1 MTTGCG
7 GRRDAKDDARG
18 PRIVAAT
25 RAGGLERARAA
36 LIDSID
42 YIEIA
47 DVDRVTPLADTGEV
61 VDRALLAV
69 AATVGNTRLIDNVVL
84 GEDPAPGARR

>member
-1 MTTGCG
+1 MSRGLAAAVAG
-7 GRRDAKDDARG
+7 FERGERGVGRLRQVARE
-18 PRIVAAT
+18 VLQAAV
-25 RAGGLERARAA
+25 
-36 LIDSID
+36 DSID

-61 VDRALLAV
+61 ADRALLAV

-84 GEDPAPGARR
+84 GEDPAPGARE